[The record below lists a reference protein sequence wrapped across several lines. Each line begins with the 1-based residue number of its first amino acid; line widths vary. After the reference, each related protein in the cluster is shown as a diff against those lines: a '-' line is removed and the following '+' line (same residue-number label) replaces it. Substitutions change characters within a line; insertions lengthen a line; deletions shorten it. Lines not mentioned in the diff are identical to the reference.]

1 MTEKRRQRTSA
12 HLRSGFRTRP
22 ERADQSPQVK
32 PLSSASATT
41 GFIAQ
46 FLGVILMEDRMS
58 ITVKVSA
65 GAAESINAP
74 RQQSYLW
81 TPVLI
86 VGAIAA
92 CAIAAWFYVN
102 VPLLDAS
109 MVGPSRTD

>member
-1 MTEKRRQRTSA
+1 
-12 HLRSGFRTRP
+12 
-22 ERADQSPQVK
+22 
-32 PLSSASATT
+32 
-41 GFIAQ
+41 
-46 FLGVILMEDRMS
+46 MS

-81 TPVLI
+81 TAVLI

-92 CAIAAWFYVN
+92 CATAAWFYFD

-109 MVGPSRTD
+109 MVGP

>member
-1 MTEKRRQRTSA
+1 MS
-12 HLRSGFRTRP
+12 
-22 ERADQSPQVK
+22 
-32 PLSSASATT
+32 
-41 GFIAQ
+41 

-65 GAAESINAP
+65 GAVESINAP

-81 TPVLI
+81 TAVLI
-86 VGAIAA
+86 VGPIAA

-109 MVGPSRTD
+109 MVGP